1 VDYGMGV
8 VLNRTNNVYTLSLR
22 QRAAMEVSVGD
33 GYVLRSVS
41 ADGAIGTIKE
51 MSSSFKNWYA
61 HDNKTTSATFHNGT
75 EETFIKSLTVNYCK
89 PEACDTTK

>member
-1 VDYGMGV
+1 MGV
-8 VLNRTNNVYTLSLR
+8 VLNNTNGYTLSLR
-22 QRAAMEVSVGD
+22 QRASMEISVGN

-41 ADGAIGTIKE
+41 ADGAIWSIRE

-89 PEACDTTK
+89 PEECDTTK